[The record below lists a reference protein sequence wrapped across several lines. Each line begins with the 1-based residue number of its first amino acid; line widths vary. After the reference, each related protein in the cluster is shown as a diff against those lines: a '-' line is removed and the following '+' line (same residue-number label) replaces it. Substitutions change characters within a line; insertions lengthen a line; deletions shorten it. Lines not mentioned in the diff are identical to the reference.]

1 MRRYKLLMTSM
12 GEMVFLRLLAASIT
26 MILVIATIG
35 GCAAHQATPAISDQ
49 PAPDQTASGG
59 TAPPEAKIHISY
71 AHRDEFLDS
80 MVVTKYSSADAL
92 AARAQ
97 ENGAAII
104 RFDTGIVVWQFA
116 VAKAFLSGMP
126 GLGSGEKG
134 YAPAEVKYGDLPPHF
149 DASIPDSGPPEPLEA
164 NHYYVFAVTRGSGSV
179 SYEAVKVNGD
189 GSLEAYEADPR
200 AGTSYRLCCN
210 IAADFTLT
218 PPPPAAA
225 Q

>member
-1 MRRYKLLMTSM
+1 MSTSAM
-12 GEMVFLRLLAASIT
+12 NLGLCPLAA
-26 MILVIATIG
+26 MLVIALIG
-35 GCAAHQATPAISDQ
+35 GCAAHQSAPPAPAQTPAADQ
-49 PAPDQTASGG
+49 RPVGGPAA
-59 TAPPEAKIHISY
+59 PEAKIHISY

-80 MVVTKYSSADAL
+80 LIVTKYSSAQSL
-92 AARAQ
+92 ASPAQ
-97 ENGAAII
+97 DTGATIV

-116 VAKAFLSGMP
+116 VAKAFLSGVP
-126 GLGSGEKG
+126 GLGSAEKG
-134 YAPAEVKYGDLPPHF
+134 YAPAEVKYGDLPEHF
-149 DASIPDSGPPEPLEA
+149 EASIPESGPPEPLEP

-210 IAADFTLT
+210 VAADFTLT
-218 PPPPAAA
+218 PPPAEP